1 MVTFSNISLR
11 DICTDANWENQVG
24 GQLSCFLCTS
34 FTNCFICVSE
44 KKIYFEHKYCQILK
58 IKINKNLQ
66 TSTILDNK
74 NCYKRIAI
82 IMTIIIMIIII
93 IIKIIKQNVANIVE
107 LAVNV
112 SWMAQTKSNS
122 CKKF

>member
-1 MVTFSNISLR
+1 M
-11 DICTDANWENQVG
+11 
-24 GQLSCFLCTS
+24 
-34 FTNCFICVSE
+34 
-44 KKIYFEHKYCQILK
+44 K

-66 TSTILDNK
+66 TILDNK

-82 IMTIIIMIIII
+82 IMTIIIMIIIII

>member
-1 MVTFSNISLR
+1 M
-11 DICTDANWENQVG
+11 
-24 GQLSCFLCTS
+24 
-34 FTNCFICVSE
+34 
-44 KKIYFEHKYCQILK
+44 K

-93 IIKIIKQNVANIVE
+93 IIIKIIKQNVANIVE

>member
-1 MVTFSNISLR
+1 M
-11 DICTDANWENQVG
+11 
-24 GQLSCFLCTS
+24 
-34 FTNCFICVSE
+34 
-44 KKIYFEHKYCQILK
+44 K